1 MGRDTR
7 AGAKRGGE
15 EENADGHLEREK
27 KKTLLRATRPLQVI
41 HEKKGRTRAKEC
53 RETAEQ
59 TATDGT
65 ITEGISGGEMKD
77 SHYLL
82 LIKRR
87 ARDRNRGRETEGEGG
102 GGRGEGRLG

>member
-1 MGRDTR
+1 MPTGI
-7 AGAKRGGE
+7 
-15 EENADGHLEREK
+15 EK
-27 KKTLLRATRPLQVI
+27 KRRKKSLLGATRPLQVT
-41 HEKKGRTRAKEC
+41 HEKKGWTRAEEC

-77 SHYLL
+77 SRYLL

-87 ARDRNRGRETEGEGG
+87 ARDRSR
-102 GGRGEGRLG
+102 GRGEGRGGVRLR